1 MVRGSFKPSDRVS
14 VGASVGIRS
23 ISPPPAAAWF
33 VNTPSLKQLTLL
45 GRGNLFLPRR
55 KSGLLA
61 GEIQFSDGSEVGAV
75 VLIDQYVL
83 VAGLSILG
91 GGAQLI
97 GGDYLPQPGAATKYS
112 TTLLS
117 PSNPSAPSPP
127 PPANAN
133 VLCKERNPPI
143 LTAHKWWD
151 WLVRELVEDVGSA
164 APRSDLCVRLSTRE
178 GVAASDNF
186 PEKAAVACPSSPP
199 SLLLPINSARWE
211 K

>member
-55 KSGLLA
+55 KSDLLA

-91 GGAQLI
+91 GG
-97 GGDYLPQPGAATKYS
+97 
-112 TTLLS
+112 
-117 PSNPSAPSPP
+117 
-127 PPANAN
+127 
-133 VLCKERNPPI
+133 
-143 LTAHKWWD
+143 
-151 WLVRELVEDVGSA
+151 
-164 APRSDLCVRLSTRE
+164 
-178 GVAASDNF
+178 
-186 PEKAAVACPSSPP
+186 
-199 SLLLPINSARWE
+199 NS
-211 K
+211 